1 MEGGAE
7 GRSKKSF
14 IELSKNDLI
23 YHHIDSYKE
32 DNKNATITL
41 TKKAISNVTIDTGAI
56 ERTLGD
62 GTFCFLVTFIQVLIF
77 TFIKVCFCIKW
88 QMLAKRVKNNG
99 RS

>member
-14 IELSKNDLI
+14 IELWKNDLI

-41 TKKAISNVTIDTGAI
+41 TKKAISNVTIDKGAI
-56 ERTLGD
+56 VGTLGV
-62 GTFCFLVTFIQVLIF
+62 GTFCFLATFI
-77 TFIKVCFCIKW
+77 
-88 QMLAKRVKNNG
+88 
-99 RS
+99 

>member
-1 MEGGAE
+1 MEGGAG
-7 GRSKKSF
+7 GRSKKSCV
-14 IELSKNDLI
+14 ELWKNDLI
-23 YHHIDSYKE
+23 YHHIGSYKE

-41 TKKAISNVTIDTGAI
+41 TKKAISNVTVDTGAI
-56 ERTLGD
+56 VRTLVV

-88 QMLAKRVKNNG
+88 QMLVKCIKNNG